1 MIAPA
6 ATPKPIIEK
15 LNAKMQKALTDP
27 QTRERLVALGV
38 TIRGTSAAEFA
49 QATLKQ
55 YVLYGKLIKHNK
67 IQAD

>member
-49 QATLKQ
+49 QATQKQ
-55 YVLYGKLIKHNK
+55 NALYGKLFKHNK
-67 IQAD
+67 IQTD

>member
-6 ATPKPIIEK
+6 GTPKPIIDK
-15 LNAKMQKALTDP
+15 LNTEMQKALADS

-38 TIRGTSAAEFA
+38 TIRGTSAAEFGE
-49 QATLKQ
+49 ATQKQ
-55 YVLYGKLIKHNK
+55 YALYGKLIKDNK